1 MEYNVRPGENETPTF
16 ACEFK
21 RCKEIVN
28 QLANAFSFVRPVAGL
43 TAGSPGPPAAV
54 PWISCLPRPSDGPT
68 IQSYSLQT
76 QSPALKPAWHAHVWL
91 YCCTGLV
98 AHRDVASRC
107 SVSLISAILSLGRQ
121 TGHEEKVGRRE
132 SSKAPP
138 ACSAH
143 QHHVF
148 PFCCKICN
156 EYLPGFVVGTANQ
169 QNMQIPLFQVIFFIL
184 LHL

>member
-1 MEYNVRPGENETPTF
+1 MERWNITLDQEKMRLQPSLASLNAAKKLLTNLQMLFHLYGPG
-16 ACEFK
+16 A
-21 RCKEIVN
+21 
-28 QLANAFSFVRPVAGL
+28 
-43 TAGSPGPPAAV
+43 PAAV
-54 PWISCLPRPSDGPT
+54 PWISCLPRPADGPT

-76 QSPALKPAWHAHVWL
+76 QSPALKPAWHVHVWL